1 MQCDCSNRNNP
12 WCTRIPYL
20 CKKKTKKK
28 QTNAQALVFKCTED
42 KNNMTPQKK
51 KKKRLYQYA
60 HVLWTRTFFRKY
72 SSFPSYGLPFTI
84 LKGSNQNIKVFT
96 HAHSSRM
103 TLFKLS
109 PSVLRAFITDTICG
123 IFKNSPPAI
132 IVILKMLQNI
142 CNPYDRVILIST
154 LINCGLKNTCKQLLK
169 TWIYY

>member
-12 WCTRIPYL
+12 WCTRTPYL
-20 CKKKTKKK
+20 CKKK
-28 QTNAQALVFKCTED
+28 
-42 KNNMTPQKK
+42 KK
-51 KKKRLYQYA
+51 KKTPKHSYSNVPKIKIIWRPKKRKKKRHYQYA

-84 LKGSNQNIKVFT
+84 LKGSNQNIKIFT

-154 LINCGLKNTCKQLLK
+154 LINCGLKNIQ
-169 TWIYY
+169 